1 MLHDFLPCARFANA
15 AVSDDP
21 GGANVPKAIRSRRSA
36 PDHISVLRPVQPYL
50 SDLPQPVRGRL
61 TLPARRRTVAAV
73 QCSRSGRMRAIYVMV
88 KCEMGQAYRVA
99 QLAADTI
106 AELSELHSTSGQ
118 YDLLGKFYLE
128 PEQDTGLF
136 VTEKL
141 QTLPGV
147 KDTYTLITFNA
158 FVGGRG

>member
-1 MLHDFLPCARFANA
+1 MQN
-15 AVSDDP
+15 
-21 GGANVPKAIRSRRSA
+21 GGQRRPWRTRWATGTTAWHPLSA
-36 PDHISVLRPVQPYL
+36 DQE
-50 SDLPQPVRGRL
+50 D
-61 TLPARRRTVAAV
+61 A
-73 QCSRSGRMRAIYVMV
+73 MRAIFVMV

-99 QLAADTI
+99 QEAADRI
-106 AELSELHSTSGQ
+106 SEMSELYSTSGQ

-136 VTEKL
+136 VTEHI

-158 FVGGRG
+158 FTSGG

>member
-1 MLHDFLPCARFANA
+1 M
-15 AVSDDP
+15 
-21 GGANVPKAIRSRRSA
+21 
-36 PDHISVLRPVQPYL
+36 RP
-50 SDLPQPVRGRL
+50 
-61 TLPARRRTVAAV
+61 
-73 QCSRSGRMRAIYVMV
+73 IFVMI

-99 QLAADTI
+99 QLAADTVE
-106 AELSELHSTSGQ
+106 ELSELHSTSGQ

-141 QTLPGV
+141 QTIPGV

-158 FVGGRG
+158 FVGPKS

>member
-1 MLHDFLPCARFANA
+1 
-15 AVSDDP
+15 
-21 GGANVPKAIRSRRSA
+21 
-36 PDHISVLRPVQPYL
+36 
-50 SDLPQPVRGRL
+50 
-61 TLPARRRTVAAV
+61 
-73 QCSRSGRMRAIYVMV
+73 MRAIFVML
-88 KCEMGQAYRVA
+88 KCEMGHSYRVA
-99 QLAADTI
+99 QLAADTV

-128 PEQDTGLF
+128 PDQDTGLF

-158 FVGGRG
+158 FMGR

>member
-1 MLHDFLPCARFANA
+1 MIGGRIAGLPPRVFAIA
-15 AVSDDP
+15 QSP
-21 GGANVPKAIRSRRSA
+21 S
-36 PDHISVLRPVQPYL
+36 
-50 SDLPQPVRGRL
+50 
-61 TLPARRRTVAAV
+61 LPARISRMALAAPAWHP
-73 QCSRSGRMRAIYVMV
+73 GGIAEDFWMRAIFVML
-88 KCEMGQAYRVA
+88 KCEMGHSYRVA
-99 QLAADTI
+99 QLAADTV

-158 FVGGRG
+158 FVGR